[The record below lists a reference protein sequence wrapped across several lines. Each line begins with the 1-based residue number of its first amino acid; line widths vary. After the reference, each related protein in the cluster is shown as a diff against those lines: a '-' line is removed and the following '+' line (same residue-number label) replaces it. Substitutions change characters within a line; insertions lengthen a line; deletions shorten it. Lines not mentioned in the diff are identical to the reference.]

1 MMGSGEVKGLKYSR
15 METSI
20 KASGTEIS
28 RMEKELFGTKMVI
41 SILESGL
48 TGKPTG
54 KGFILRETD
63 PLIKEI
69 G

>member
-20 KASGTEIS
+20 KGSGTEIS

-54 KGFILRETD
+54 RGFILLEMD